1 MSSIWFNNI
10 EILFNKDNFT
20 EIIPTKEM
28 SFEAKINAI
37 TRFSLYLSILLYL
50 VTGNYLYIYIFVI
63 TVIVFYL
70 VYIFGGK
77 EMFQGFI
84 ANYTSPS
91 TSATSQSP
99 STSATSQSPSTSATL
114 QSPSTSATSQS
125 PSTSATSQSPST
137 SATSHSSINI
147 SNRNNHF

>member
-50 VTGNYLYIYIFVI
+50 VTGNYLYIYIFVN

-91 TSATSQSP
+91 TSATSQGP
-99 STSATSQSPSTSATL
+99 STSAKEGSVMKVS
-114 QSPSTSATSQS
+114 
-125 PSTSATSQSPST
+125 
-137 SATSHSSINI
+137 
-147 SNRNNHF
+147 